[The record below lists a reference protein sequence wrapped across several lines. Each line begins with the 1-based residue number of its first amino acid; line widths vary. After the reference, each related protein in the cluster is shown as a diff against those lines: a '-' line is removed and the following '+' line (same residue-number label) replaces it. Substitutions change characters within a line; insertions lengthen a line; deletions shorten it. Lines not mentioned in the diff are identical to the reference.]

1 MDKEAVMVLDE
12 KYSTFVK
19 KYDGPVRKNELLSAY
34 TTFQTG
40 GEADLFVETTDADHL
55 KMALR
60 LARQLEIPYFI
71 IGGGSNLLISDEGF
85 RGLIIRNCI
94 RLLEVKKKGIIAGAG
109 ESLDDLVDF
118 ATDHGLTG
126 LEFAAGIWG
135 TVGGAIY
142 GNAGAYGGQ
151 IGNILDYAELIDW
164 EGNIRTEQH
173 AYFRFSYRHSVLKET
188 GETITYAG
196 FNLDTGDRSGIGAR
210 TAEIRGLRA
219 LKHPTKP
226 CSAGCFFKNVE
237 DPREPFGKLAAG
249 KLLEEVGAKELK
261 VGGAAV
267 FGEHANI
274 IVNTGTATSKDIRQ
288 LADIL
293 KERVKKKFGIELN
306 EEIIC
311 LGKF

>member
-1 MDKEAVMVLDE
+1 MVFGE
-12 KYSTFVK
+12 KYSTFVEQ
-19 KYDGPVRKNELLSAY
+19 YDGPVKKNELLSAY
-34 TTFQTG
+34 TTFRTG
-40 GEADLFVETTDADHL
+40 GEADLFVEAASADQ
-55 KMALR
+55 LR
-60 LARQLEIPYFI
+60 QAFVLARQLEIPFFI
-71 IGGGSNLLISDEGF
+71 IGGGSNILVSDDGF

-94 RLLEVKKKGIIAGAG
+94 RRLEVKENGIIAGAG

-118 ATDHGLTG
+118 ATRQGLAG

-151 IGNILDYAELIDW
+151 IGTVLGYAELIDR
-164 EGNIRTEQH
+164 EGNIRTENNS
-173 AYFRFSYRHSVLKET
+173 YFQFGYRHSILKTT
-188 GETITYAG
+188 GETVTYARFDLAPG
-196 FNLDTGDRSGIGAR
+196 NSDEIGNK

-219 LKHPTKP
+219 LKHPTIP

-237 DPREPFGKLAAG
+237 DPNEPHGKLAAG
-249 KLLEEVGAKELK
+249 KLLDEVGAKEMK
-261 VGGAAV
+261 IGGAAV

-274 IVNTGTATSKDIRQ
+274 IINTGSATSKDIRR

-293 KERVKKKFGIELN
+293 KEKVKEKFGVELN